1 MSFLSILLVK
11 KHQLT
16 VVDVSYINFFELL
29 HKPPV
34 VTTTVFT
41 ALTQV
46 SDLIALNLLSLN
58 KLFLESQTHCQTKYQ
73 LNSCRINLEITTKK
87 PDLSECFTSCII
99 DSSVIFTKNQV
110 VKMKFINT

>member
-34 VTTTVFT
+34 VTTVFT
-41 ALTQV
+41 ALTQI

-58 KLFLESQTHCQTKYQ
+58 KLFLEAQTHCQTKYQ
-73 LNSCRINLEITTKK
+73 LNSCRINLEIIKK

-99 DSSVIFTKNQV
+99 DSSVIFTKDQV